1 MDLTLILIFQMTI
14 VVLISIAIA
23 IPITFIYVTLL
34 IKLVDFVE
42 YLERKKYGNK
52 TGIDL
57 ELEKTRKKLNRKHS
71 RF

>member
-1 MDLTLILIFQMTI
+1 MDLTLILIFQMAI
-14 VVLISIAIA
+14 VVLISIVIAVTISIIYAI
-23 IPITFIYVTLL
+23 LL
-34 IKLVDFVE
+34 VKIVDFID

>member
-1 MDLTLILIFQMTI
+1 MDLTLILIFQMAI
-14 VVLISIAIA
+14 VVLISIVIA
-23 IPITFIYVTLL
+23 IPITFIYTTLL
-34 IKLVDFVE
+34 IKLVDFVD
-42 YLERKKYGNK
+42 YHERKKYGNK